1 MFPYA
6 VLDTSEQ
13 DFLRTLDCLYWKS
26 LVVRY
31 FLFLAS
37 SRLRMYME
45 SFPAMSVLL
54 STWFVGIL
62 LISSQVKGEFLSAR
76 RILLS
81 NKGSNVYG

>member
-13 DFLRTLDCLYWKS
+13 DFLRTLDCLHWKS

-31 FLFLAS
+31 FVFLAS
-37 SRLRMYME
+37 SCLRMYME
-45 SFPAMSVLL
+45 SFPTMSVLL